1 MPALNNPRHERFA
14 QELAKGKTA
23 SEAYEQAGY
32 KPSLKNS
39 QRLKCYEDIRA
50 RVAEI
55 QGRGAIR
62 AGVTVESL
70 LAELESARRLAEQLQ
85 QPATMISA
93 SMSKGKVAGLIV
105 DKQERKNITD
115 YDRMSDAELEAIASG
130 RETLQ

>member
-55 QGRGAIR
+55 QERGAIR

-85 QPATMISA
+85 QPAAMISA
-93 SMSKGKVAGLIV
+93 SMGKGKVAGLIV